1 MAVSWIKVILL
12 TLGKPK
18 ILLTL
23 HKSKLTLK
31 QVNKILVPLPTLNK
45 SNFRQKSSNFTD
57 FKQDSQ
63 SGCLWLPT
71 PHCAAP
77 VWLTGHHVTPLVT
90 RYFPPTLYRKCYG
103 FERAF
108 FNLKH
113 FLPCTPS
120 CWFWGFPGA
129 GSSTSKLWFHA
140 DHCNIVPAQIL
151 HRMTAIHKRGIWV
164 GFI

>member
-77 VWLTGHHVTPLVT
+77 FTASAMDLRERFLISSIFYLALLPAGFEASLGPAVQPQS
-90 RYFPPTLYRKCYG
+90 YG
-103 FERAF
+103 FMLIIA
-108 FNLKH
+108 
-113 FLPCTPS
+113 T
-120 CWFWGFPGA
+120 
-129 GSSTSKLWFHA
+129 
-140 DHCNIVPAQIL
+140 
-151 HRMTAIHKRGIWV
+151 
-164 GFI
+164 